1 MIENN
6 KLREIEED
14 YMKSLEKV
22 AVLDNIEDYLE
33 DIRNGD
39 LKLMKLLVNT
49 YMVMIPSIAVKFVR
63 EDLNVAY
70 MDLIQ
75 EANYALLEHTQYYF
89 DNKLKEDFDLYIKKH
104 IEKAIEDFIK
114 NEEVYVNVPQEEI
127 NLILKV
133 HSTMDELKEKYNRQP
148 TFKEIKEA
156 FKDIDDDK
164 LKLFIAL
171 KNG

>member
-22 AVLDNIEDYLE
+22 AVLDNIEDYID
-33 DIRNGD
+33 DIRKGD
-39 LKLMKLLVNT
+39 LRLMKLLINT

-75 EANYALLEHTQYYF
+75 EGNYALLEKTQYYF
-89 DNKLKEDFDLYIKKH
+89 DNKLEEDFNLYIINN

-114 NEEVYVNVPQEEI
+114 EEEVYVNIPQEEI

-133 HSTMDELKEKYNRQP
+133 HNSMDELKEKYNRQP
-148 TFKEIKEA
+148 TFKEIKEL
-156 FKDIDDDK
+156 FKDVEDEK
-164 LKLFIAL
+164 LKLFIGL